1 MARTNTPTRG
11 FTGTGWQFPVRVNAQ
26 GGLSYSS
33 GEQNIAESIWI
44 ILSTSKG
51 ERIMRPDFGSG
62 LSDLAFAVNNSTT
75 QAMAAFE
82 VREALQNWEPRIEVL
97 GVEVSSAGDRGEQL
111 MILINYKVR
120 TTDNR
125 FNLVYPFY
133 LERAGA

>member
-1 MARTNTPTRG
+1 
-11 FTGTGWQFPVRVNAQ
+11 
-26 GGLSYSS
+26 
-33 GEQNIAESIWI
+33 
-44 ILSTSKG
+44 
-51 ERIMRPDFGSG
+51 
-62 LSDLAFAVNNSTT
+62 
-75 QAMAAFE
+75 
-82 VREALQNWEPRIEVL
+82 VL

>member
-1 MARTNTPTRG
+1 MPLSVLG
-11 FTGTGWQFPVRVNAQ
+11 VGWGFPVALEENV
-26 GGLSYSS
+26 GS
-33 GEQNIAESIWI
+33 GARLAAAGYEEAVRQSIWI

-51 ERIMRPDFGSG
+51 ERVMRPDFGSG

-82 VREALQNWEPRIEVL
+82 VREALQNWEPRIDVL

-111 MILINYKVR
+111 MILIDYKVR